1 VTYSWDD
8 VAVFLALY
16 REKTTGRAAQALRCS
31 QPTVVRRIAAL
42 ERSVGLTLFE
52 RMPKGFDPTEAAAA
66 LLPLAQRFE
75 QAAFDFDAEARSQRG
90 ETSQVICLTLLDHFE
105 RIFVTI
111 LKEFRM
117 ERPDVRVELL
127 ASDRI
132 YDLQRGEA
140 DIAIRGR
147 ALPQDDSILT
157 RRLPDCAWTLYA
169 SADMPEAERPAD
181 WGKAGDHILAFPDGA
196 PAQLPIY
203 RKLAELAVKG
213 AGSIRCSNYN
223 AIKSLITSGTALSA
237 LPVTVGDND
246 PQLVRCFPPPAE
258 FDVPIYLLGRRA
270 ALRRPY
276 VRELFERIDA
286 FFDQNPSILTGRV
299 A

>member
-1 VTYSWDD
+1 VIYRWDD
-8 VAVFLALY
+8 IAVFISLY

-52 RMPKGFDPTEAAAA
+52 RTPKGFEPTDAAVA
-66 LLPLAQRFE
+66 LLPLAQQIE
-75 QAAFDFDAEARSQRG
+75 QAALDFDSEASSQRG
-90 ETSQVICLTLLDHFE
+90 ETSQVIRLTLLDHFE
-105 RIFVTI
+105 RIFVAI
-111 LKEFRM
+111 LKEFRK
-117 ERPDVRVELL
+117 EWPDVRVEML

-132 YDLQRGEA
+132 YDLSRGEA

-147 ALPQDDSILT
+147 SVPQDDNVVT
-157 RRLPDCAWTLYA
+157 RQLPDCAWTLYG
-169 SADMPEAERPAD
+169 SADMPEEERPRD
-181 WGKAGDHILAFPDGA
+181 WATAGGHVLAFPDGA
-196 PAQLPIY
+196 PAQLPVY
-203 RKLAELAVKG
+203 RRLAEIAVAG

-246 PQLVRCFPPPAE
+246 PQLARCFPPPIE

-270 ALRRPY
+270 ALRRPH
-276 VRELFERIDA
+276 VRELFERIDI
-286 FFDQNPSILTGRV
+286 FFAQNPSLLTGR
-299 A
+299 